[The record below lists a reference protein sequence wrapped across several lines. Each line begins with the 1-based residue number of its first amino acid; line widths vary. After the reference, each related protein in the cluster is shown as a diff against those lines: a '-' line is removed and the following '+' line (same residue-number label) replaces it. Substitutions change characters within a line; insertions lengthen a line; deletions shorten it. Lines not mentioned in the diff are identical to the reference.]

1 MAAAGGEAR
10 REGEARKEVVKKPPI
25 ETASWCYRD
34 KEDDVH
40 HDFAWTIT
48 NFSRKINMVPNGE
61 YIESDKFSVTAHGM
75 DLEWQ
80 LCLYPRCEYTCHLPP
95 ATCHLPPDTSA

>member
-1 MAAAGGEAR
+1 MQIYHTYHMAAPAGGESSEKKDPA
-10 REGEARKEVVKKPPI
+10 KKPPI

-48 NFSRKINMVPNGE
+48 NFSRKTNVVPNGE
-61 YIESDKFSVTAHGM
+61 YIESDKVRSNISY
-75 DLEWQ
+75 W
-80 LCLYPRCEYTCHLPP
+80 
-95 ATCHLPPDTSA
+95 

>member
-1 MAAAGGEAR
+1 MAESSGADAAK
-10 REGEARKEVVKKPPI
+10 KELVRKPPI

-48 NFSRKINMVPNGE
+48 NFSRKINVVPNSECCCGQYVE
-61 YIESDKFSVTAHGM
+61 
-75 DLEWQ
+75 LETTRQ
-80 LCLYPRCEYTCHLPP
+80 VSQSQIRPLLGQMV
-95 ATCHLPPDTSA
+95 S

>member
-1 MAAAGGEAR
+1 MAAPAGGENSNSEKKDPA
-10 REGEARKEVVKKPPI
+10 KKPPI

-48 NFSRKINMVPNGE
+48 NFSRKINVVPN
-61 YIESDKFSVTAHGM
+61 SK
-75 DLEWQ
+75 L
-80 LCLYPRCEYTCHLPP
+80 LYQS
-95 ATCHLPPDTSA
+95 TSQTTLHSNA

>member
-1 MAAAGGEAR
+1 MADVKNVK
-10 REGEARKEVVKKPPI
+10 KEIPVKKPPI

-48 NFSRKINMVPNGE
+48 NFSRKINVVPNGE
-61 YIESDKFSVTAHGM
+61 YIESDKFSVSAHGM

-80 LCLYPRCEYTCHLPP
+80 VGFC
-95 ATCHLPPDTSA
+95 S

>member
-1 MAAAGGEAR
+1 MAESSGADAAK
-10 REGEARKEVVKKPPI
+10 KELVRKPPI

-61 YIESDKFSVTAHGM
+61 YIESDKVVLKCNLQKCYERISYQTIVFNS
-75 DLEWQ
+75 Q
-80 LCLYPRCEYTCHLPP
+80 SIPCRK
-95 ATCHLPPDTSA
+95 

>member
-1 MAAAGGEAR
+1 MAESSGADAAK
-10 REGEARKEVVKKPPI
+10 KELVRKPPI

-48 NFSRKINMVPNGE
+48 NFSRKINVVPNSECCCG
-61 YIESDKFSVTAHGM
+61 
-75 DLEWQ
+75 
-80 LCLYPRCEYTCHLPP
+80 
-95 ATCHLPPDTSA
+95 

>member
-1 MAAAGGEAR
+1 MQIYHTYHMAAPAGGENSEKKDPA
-10 REGEARKEVVKKPPI
+10 KKPPI

-48 NFSRKINMVPNGE
+48 NFSRKINVVPNSE
-61 YIESDKFSVTAHGM
+61 
-75 DLEWQ
+75 
-80 LCLYPRCEYTCHLPP
+80 
-95 ATCHLPPDTSA
+95 

>member
-1 MAAAGGEAR
+1 MAESSGADAAK
-10 REGEARKEVVKKPPI
+10 KELVRKPPI

-48 NFSRKINMVPNGE
+48 NFSRKINVVPNSE
-61 YIESDKFSVTAHGM
+61 WCE
-75 DLEWQ
+75 LETIREILQ
-80 LCLYPRCEYTCHLPP
+80 SQKRSLLGP
-95 ATCHLPPDTSA
+95 AWLVDVKLGQ

>member
-1 MAAAGGEAR
+1 MNKDNLITDMAEAR
-10 REGEARKEVVKKPPI
+10 EARKEAPPPVKKPPI

-48 NFSRKINMVPNGE
+48 NFSRKTNVVPNGE
-61 YIESDKFSVTAHGM
+61 YIESDKVRSNIS
-75 DLEWQ
+75 
-80 LCLYPRCEYTCHLPP
+80 Y
-95 ATCHLPPDTSA
+95 